1 MDTLRCNVLLYYI
14 LSNSFL
20 QNEARMS
27 KYSVNEKS
35 SCTTITVPA
44 DEVGSWTDLLKTRYD
59 DHLQR
64 IDGFTVQSKSDE
76 GSKRSTFSIYDHKS
90 NSKKP
95 ILTITIFS
103 TGTIMAQGKAFQSWK
118 SADLDIL
125 MDMK

>member
-1 MDTLRCNVLLYYI
+1 MDTLRFIVLLYYI

-44 DEVGSWTDLLKTRYD
+44 DEVASWTDLLKTRYD

-64 IDGFTVQSKSDE
+64 IDGFTVQSKSSE
-76 GSKRSTFSIYDHKS
+76 G
-90 NSKKP
+90 
-95 ILTITIFS
+95 
-103 TGTIMAQGKAFQSWK
+103 
-118 SADLDIL
+118 
-125 MDMK
+125 